1 MKYFYYIFLAFMV
14 FSCKENKQN
23 EPNDP
28 TPVHSEH
35 GTTMEDAGDSTKK
48 KSLSPHT
55 SSMVMI
61 GEAHIHIDYSSPGVR
76 DRIIFGGLLP
86 YNAVWQTGAHMAT
99 WIETNK
105 DLEFYGQLLKAGKYG
120 FFTIPGKDEWTII
133 FNSNWDQH
141 GKDEYNETEDILRFK
156 VTPEITDNFKEHLEY
171 QITKTNNS
179 EGNISL
185 AWEKVNVSF
194 PFKIKL

>member
-23 EPNDP
+23 EPNNP

-35 GTTMEDAGDSTKK
+35 GTTMEDEGDSTKK
-48 KSLSPHT
+48 KTLSPHT
-55 SSMVMI
+55 SAMVMI

-105 DLEFYGQLLKAGKYG
+105 DLEFDGQLLKAGKYG
-120 FFTIPGKDEWTII
+120 FFTIPGKEEWTII

-156 VTPEITDNFKEHLEY
+156 VTPKITDNFKEHLEY